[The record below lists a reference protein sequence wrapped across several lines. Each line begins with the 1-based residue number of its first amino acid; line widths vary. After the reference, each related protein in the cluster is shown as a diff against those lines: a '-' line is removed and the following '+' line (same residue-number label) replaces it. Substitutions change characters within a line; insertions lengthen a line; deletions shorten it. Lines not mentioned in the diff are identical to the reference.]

1 MSKNIKDGPA
11 FALERKVS
19 HKEGGGTFP
28 HQLAYVIQF
37 IQEKEMPI
45 PQGIKENYR
54 MTQQSTLNSLSEE
67 QKQVLQEN
75 LVADCS

>member
-28 HQLAYVIQF
+28 RQLACVIQEF

-45 PQGIKENYR
+45 PQ
-54 MTQQSTLNSLSEE
+54 
-67 QKQVLQEN
+67 
-75 LVADCS
+75 LVAIPRSLLHALFFCVSCNLTHKLPSTQFTC

>member
-19 HKEGGGTFP
+19 HKEGEGTFP
-28 HQLAYVIQF
+28 RQLACVIQEF

-45 PQGIKENYR
+45 PQGIKENDHL
-54 MTQQSTLNSLSEE
+54 TQQSTLNSLSL
-67 QKQVLQEN
+67 KN
-75 LVADCS
+75 KNRCSKKTL